1 MAWIEALVSAR
12 GKFSLND
19 KLSLVQNDVSFST
32 KKLRDRMHSEGLGE
46 AVITDCEQ
54 IMQSEFS
61 EFQRQLRLRYE
72 EHLQLLGTFRLH
84 MEVFMFLWL

>member
-1 MAWIEALVSAR
+1 VAWIEALVSAR
-12 GKFSLND
+12 RKFSLND

-32 KKLRDRMHSEGLGE
+32 NKLRDRMRSEGFDE
-46 AVITDCEQ
+46 TVITDCEK

-61 EFQRQLRLRYE
+61 EFHRQLRLRYE
-72 EHLQLLGTFRLH
+72 EHLHLLGTFRQH